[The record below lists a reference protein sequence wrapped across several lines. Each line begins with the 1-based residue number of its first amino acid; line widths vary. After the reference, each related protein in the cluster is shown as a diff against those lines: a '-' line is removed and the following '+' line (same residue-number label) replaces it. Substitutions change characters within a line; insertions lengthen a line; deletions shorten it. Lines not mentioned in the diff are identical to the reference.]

1 MEPMDWSASA
11 AWIALAIS
19 IITPTV
25 SLLLNNLHQRK
36 MKRLELRHQKEMSY
50 YQKQSEVFKNFLTA
64 SGSHLR
70 SMTGDI
76 FAYTSA
82 YHEVFMYVPCEYW
95 DLLISFD
102 KAVRS
107 RDSDKSK
114 ANALYLDV
122 TKILASLLQEQR
134 KQIPV

>member
-19 IITPTV
+19 IITPAV

-50 YQKQSEVFKNFLTA
+50 YQKQSEVF
-64 SGSHLR
+64 
-70 SMTGDI
+70 
-76 FAYTSA
+76 
-82 YHEVFMYVPCEYW
+82 MYVPCEYW

-102 KAVRS
+102 EAVRS
-107 RDSDKSK
+107 RDADKSK

-122 TKILASLLQEQR
+122 TKILASLLQGQR
-134 KQIPV
+134 KQIPI